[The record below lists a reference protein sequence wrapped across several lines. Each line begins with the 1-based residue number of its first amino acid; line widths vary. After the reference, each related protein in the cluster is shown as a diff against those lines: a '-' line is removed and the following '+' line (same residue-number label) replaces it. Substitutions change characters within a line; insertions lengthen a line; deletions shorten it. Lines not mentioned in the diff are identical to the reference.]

1 MNRTWFSPKR
11 MNLAQTPWP
20 MVRGYPGTA
29 AVWVLCQA
37 AFILWETAKF
47 LLLVTYY
54 VARLLGQLAVA
65 FPAGA
70 AVGLLIEVHKD
81 T

>member
-1 MNRTWFSPKR
+1 MNRTWSSPKR

-29 AVWVLCQA
+29 AVWVLWQA
-37 AFILWETAKF
+37 AVILWETVKF
-47 LLLVTYY
+47 LLLVAYY

-65 FPAGA
+65 FLAGA
-70 AVGLLIEVHKD
+70 AVGLLVEAHKD
-81 T
+81 S